1 MEWDWWMC
9 QKKLALKHVGFV
21 LFFCVEMIQSV
32 FSWVEIGRFLTVTLI
47 PRVCSIH
54 MMYERVIFQAISAA
68 AKHSS
73 VKEIND
79 RKGYL
84 AFKHRHGEQM
94 HKVFDPLRGGTT
106 WKLDFLVVL
115 LSFLN
120 EPEDFLCDLFSL
132 AIFAKT
138 TKMPFAVF
146 FLPPKSLIKI
156 ARVWR
161 FELQL
166 RALYPDLYVAWQPWS
181 PFATWTRHG
190 CATDPSC
197 CLRPVWWR
205 WCEVL
210 MKRNGR
216 G

>member
-1 MEWDWWMC
+1 
-9 QKKLALKHVGFV
+9 
-21 LFFCVEMIQSV
+21 
-32 FSWVEIGRFLTVTLI
+32 
-47 PRVCSIH
+47 
-54 MMYERVIFQAISAA
+54 MYERVIFQAISAA

-146 FLPPKSLIKI
+146 F
-156 ARVWR
+156 
-161 FELQL
+161 
-166 RALYPDLYVAWQPWS
+166 
-181 PFATWTRHG
+181 FASQIV
-190 CATDPSC
+190 D
-197 CLRPVWWR
+197 
-205 WCEVL
+205 
-210 MKRNGR
+210 
-216 G
+216 

>member
-1 MEWDWWMC
+1 MDHFHRRYRAFAVAHQFLQMQDIEDGVGLMDVS
-9 QKKLALKHVGFV
+9 KKISAQTRGFCA
-21 LFFCVEMIQSV
+21 FFCVEMIQSV

-106 WKLDFLVVL
+106 
-115 LSFLN
+115 
-120 EPEDFLCDLFSL
+120 
-132 AIFAKT
+132 
-138 TKMPFAVF
+138 
-146 FLPPKSLIKI
+146 
-156 ARVWR
+156 
-161 FELQL
+161 
-166 RALYPDLYVAWQPWS
+166 
-181 PFATWTRHG
+181 
-190 CATDPSC
+190 
-197 CLRPVWWR
+197 
-205 WCEVL
+205 
-210 MKRNGR
+210 
-216 G
+216 